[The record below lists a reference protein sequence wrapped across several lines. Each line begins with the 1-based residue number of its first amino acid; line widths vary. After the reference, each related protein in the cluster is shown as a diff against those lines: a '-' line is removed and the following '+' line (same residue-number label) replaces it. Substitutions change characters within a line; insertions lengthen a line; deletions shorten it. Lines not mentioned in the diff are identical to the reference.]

1 MLRGKKSPNACP
13 ILKWSRWLKSFVP
26 YWSASAQIVVHP
38 NRYILQGGSCQT
50 SSKDE
55 VRTVGRDQG
64 KVFNGNPKR
73 FWGPFSNSFFFF
85 GRVREGS
92 YCLAEP
98 VARDFFV
105 VSFLEVNDSCY
116 KRYSEEAFLRDVSN
130 IPWSVIEGAR
140 DADDAVYLWES
151 LFKGGADDHAP
162 MKAKRVNPFT
172 PKSDQ
177 CQISSAASPVILHR
191 TVWGIWLFIAYS
203 DERWLYYQFS
213 LPHQYISL

>member
-1 MLRGKKSPNACP
+1 MQVRKLWCT
-13 ILKWSRWLKSFVP
+13 
-26 YWSASAQIVVHP
+26 QIVTSYKEVLV
-38 NRYILQGGSCQT
+38 RLLQKT
-50 SSKDE
+50 K
-55 VRTVGRDQG
+55 
-64 KVFNGNPKR
+64 
-73 FWGPFSNSFFFF
+73 WGPWGETKERYSTEILSAFVARSRIVSFFF
-85 GRVREGS
+85 GGVREGS

-116 KRYSEEAFLRDVSN
+116 KRYNKEAFLRDVSN

-140 DADDAVYLWES
+140 DADDAVYLWEG